1 MNYTLQSCDESS
13 YPSISNLCW
22 VGSHPYE
29 GLFVSINQIFQG
41 QPIDENKRYQLVLS
55 AVGVCFE
62 NVPNLL
68 VLEPQICDTSNGFL
82 YRNCE
87 TGEEVV
93 FFFALQDPID
103 NVLKIDGTCDCW
115 ELQGPGSPATVI
127 LYDNYSECD
136 TCENCKTEL
145 CENGERTIGTAV
157 VVELPDP
164 PPPDRGFDKCCYNN
178 LVLADLSDIDPYKND
193 FNGFFFKRQTPNS
206 TVNFILIR
214 LSDASEYNLNDA
226 TYGDFVDF
234 GGNQPDLSYYVVDW
248 RKVLSLLGVGGY
260 QIKKELT
267 IAGVT
272 VDIFSNTFNLQEF
285 SIDIA
290 DKTVRFDSYMNGKL
304 INIDTDFSNSG
315 YKTSLRVPGFF
326 GRGDYSYEEDRI
338 SQRDYKFKQN
348 TVNRSTEYQYQ
359 AELLPECITSELWD
373 FLLFGDEIQISDYNK
388 NNHSYKYDRISVK
401 LEDNGGTEFS
411 SLTRNANINLT
422 FSNRI
427 ENNRKTNC

>member
-41 QPIDENKRYQLVLS
+41 QPIDENKRYQLVLD

-68 VLEPQICDTSNGFL
+68 VSEPQICDTSNGFL

-193 FNGFFFKRQTPNS
+193 FNGFFFKRQTPKQ
-206 TVNFILIR
+206 
-214 LSDASEYNLNDA
+214 
-226 TYGDFVDF
+226 YGKF
-234 GGNQPDLSYYVVDW
+234 Y
-248 RKVLSLLGVGGY
+248 
-260 QIKKELT
+260 
-267 IAGVT
+267 
-272 VDIFSNTFNLQEF
+272 
-285 SIDIA
+285 
-290 DKTVRFDSYMNGKL
+290 
-304 INIDTDFSNSG
+304 IN
-315 YKTSLRVPGFF
+315 
-326 GRGDYSYEEDRI
+326 
-338 SQRDYKFKQN
+338 
-348 TVNRSTEYQYQ
+348 
-359 AELLPECITSELWD
+359 
-373 FLLFGDEIQISDYNK
+373 
-388 NNHSYKYDRISVK
+388 
-401 LEDNGGTEFS
+401 
-411 SLTRNANINLT
+411 
-422 FSNRI
+422 
-427 ENNRKTNC
+427 

>member
-1 MNYTLQSCDESS
+1 
-13 YPSISNLCW
+13 
-22 VGSHPYE
+22 
-29 GLFVSINQIFQG
+29 
-41 QPIDENKRYQLVLS
+41 
-55 AVGVCFE
+55 
-62 NVPNLL
+62 
-68 VLEPQICDTSNGFL
+68 
-82 YRNCE
+82 
-87 TGEEVV
+87 
-93 FFFALQDPID
+93 
-103 NVLKIDGTCDCW
+103 
-115 ELQGPGSPATVI
+115 
-127 LYDNYSECD
+127 
-136 TCENCKTEL
+136 
-145 CENGERTIGTAV
+145 
-157 VVELPDP
+157 
-164 PPPDRGFDKCCYNN
+164 
-178 LVLADLSDIDPYKND
+178 
-193 FNGFFFKRQTPNS
+193 
-206 TVNFILIR
+206 

-234 GGNQPDLSYYVVDW
+234 GGNQSDLSYYVVDW
-248 RKVLSLLGVGGY
+248 RKVLPLLGVGAY

-285 SIDIA
+285 SIDVA

-326 GRGDYSYEEDRI
+326 GRADYSYEEDTI
-338 SQRDYKFKQN
+338 SQRNYRFNQN
-348 TVNRSTEYQYQ
+348 TMNRSTEYQYQ